1 LFAATV
7 NLLGTIGMATTL
19 VAPVLALMCCGIMQP
34 GLPPEAT
41 AMEGTPGSGI
51 VLRTEITAV
60 WIPRDLCDQTRRKVG
75 VLANRSPK
83 ALQTCVGR
91 NEWGDAWYALTYR
104 GHQVDGRFAEIT
116 QIRPLREAVDHLEEL
131 QAVTATASGKSLPFR
146 GADFSNARVE
156 VIPETLQAAD
166 PREAITHLMA
176 EPFVGDKSPPRIGQD
191 SM

>member
-1 LFAATV
+1 
-7 NLLGTIGMATTL
+7 MATTL
-19 VAPVLALMCCGIMQP
+19 VVPVVALMCFGIMQP
-34 GLPPEAT
+34 GSPPEAT
-41 AMEGTPGSGI
+41 AMEEPPGSGI

-60 WIPRDLCDQTRRKVG
+60 WIPRALRDQTRRKVG
-75 VLANRSPK
+75 LLANPSPD
-83 ALQTCVGR
+83 ALQTCVRR

-131 QAVTATASGKSLPFR
+131 RAVMATASGKSHFSQ

-156 VIPETLQAAD
+156 VIPDTLQAAD
-166 PREAITHLMA
+166 PRAAITHLIA